1 MKTVSKKLLAWLLLT
16 CLVLTALPAITLAEG
31 NTGISGKVRFCTA
44 YKGSAGMD
52 ALIEEFNSVYPNI
65 EVELIQIGNTDA
77 GNAQIDTQLM
87 AGEIDVLSSYTRPR
101 TLGRI
106 NQFIDLRP
114 YLERDGIDMATEW
127 GAEIE
132 FEGGLY
138 GLPFDGLNY
147 FIAINMDAWNEA
159 GLGEL
164 PTSWTWD
171 EYLEASRKMT
181 KEGVYGGSDYH
192 NADSFEYAARQHL
205 GADMYFGEDGYTNF
219 TTEPVWRTIIERKIK
234 AENEERIWKSMVE
247 YVGDSSK
254 SQDLFF
260 QGKIASFVTCNVWR
274 FIVDQENYPH
284 DFKVGF
290 APYPNEAEGD
300 TPYLAG
306 PVKYAFAC
314 ISKQCQDVE
323 AAWTFAKYIS
333 MEGDKYL
340 LRAGHLPTWTKTD
353 INGTIDLVFGS
364 EAEAEKLIDVPT
376 FKSVVLNLDGPSYMD
391 TIVYSEFAAIEKEVV
406 MYILNGE
413 ESVEDG
419 LQEMKQRCDEV
430 IDDHK

>member
-16 CLVLTALPAITLAEG
+16 CLVLTALPAIALAEG

-205 GADMYFGEDGYTNF
+205 GADMYFGDDGYTNF

-306 PVKYAFAC
+306 PVKFAFAC

-323 AAWTFAKYIS
+323 AAWTFAKFIS

-340 LRAGHLPTWTKTD
+340 LKAGHLPTWTKTD
-353 INGTIDLVFGS
+353 INGAIDLVFGS

-376 FKSVVLNLDGPSYMD
+376 FKSVVLNLNGPSYMD

-413 ESVEDG
+413 ESVDDG
-419 LQEMKQRCDEV
+419 LAEMKQRCDEV

>member
-16 CLVLTALPAITLAEG
+16 CLVLTALPAIALAEG

-205 GADMYFGEDGYTNF
+205 GADMYFGDDGYTNF

-323 AAWTFAKYIS
+323 AAWTFAKFIS

-340 LRAGHLPTWTKTD
+340 LKAGHLPTWTTTD
-353 INGTIDLVFGS
+353 INGAIDLVFGS

-376 FKSVVLNLDGPSYMD
+376 FKSVVLNLNGPSYMD

>member
-16 CLVLTALPAITLAEG
+16 CMVLAALPAITLAEG

-306 PVKYAFAC
+306 PVKFAFAC

-353 INGTIDLVFGS
+353 INSTIDLVFGS

>member
-1 MKTVSKKLLAWLLLT
+1 MRSVSKKLLVWLLLI
-16 CLVLTALPAITLAEG
+16 CMVLTVLPVATMADG
-31 NTGISGKVRFCTA
+31 NEAISGKVRFCTA

-52 ALIEEFNSVYPNI
+52 ALVKEFNSVYPNI
-65 EVELIQIGNTDA
+65 EVEMIQIANTDS

-87 AGEIDVLSSYTRPR
+87 AGEIDVLSSYSRPR

-127 GAEIE
+127 GDEVD

-164 PTSWTWD
+164 PSSWTWD
-171 EYLEASRKMT
+171 EYLEASQKMT

-234 AENEERIWKSMVE
+234 AENEEHIWKSMVE

-314 ISKQCQDVE
+314 ISKQCQDFE
-323 AAWTFAKYIS
+323 AAWTFAKFIS

-340 LRAGHLPTWTKTD
+340 LKAGHLPTWTKTD
-353 INGTIDLVFGS
+353 INGAIDLVFGS

-376 FKSVVLNLDGPSYMD
+376 FKSVVLNLNGPSYMD
-391 TIVYSEFAAIEKEVV
+391 SIVYSEFNAIEKEVV

-413 ESVEDG
+413 ESVDDG
-419 LQEMKQRCDEV
+419 LAEMKQRCDEV

>member
-1 MKTVSKKLLAWLLLT
+1 MKNVVKKLLCMLLML
-16 CLVLTALPAITLAEG
+16 CLVLPSAAAIAEG
-31 NTGISGKVRFCTA
+31 SEQTGKVRFCTA

-65 EVELIQIGNTDA
+65 EVELMQVGNTDS

-114 YLERDGIDMATEW
+114 YLERDGIDMAAEW

-234 AENEERIWKSMVE
+234 AENEEKIWKSMVE

-260 QGKIASFVTCNVWR
+260 QGKIASFVSCNVWR

-323 AAWTFAKYIS
+323 AAWTFAKFIS

-340 LRAGHLPTWTKTD
+340 LKAGHLPTWTKTD
-353 INGTIDLVFGS
+353 INGAIDLVFGS
-364 EAEAEKLIDVPT
+364 EEEAEKLIDIPT

-413 ESVEDG
+413 ESVDEG
-419 LQEMKQRCDEV
+419 LEEMKQRCDEV

>member
-16 CLVLTALPAITLAEG
+16 CLVLTALPAIALAEG

-205 GADMYFGEDGYTNF
+205 GADMYFGDDGYTNF

-323 AAWTFAKYIS
+323 AAWTFAKFIS

-340 LRAGHLPTWTKTD
+340 LKAGHLPTWTKTD
-353 INGTIDLVFGS
+353 INGAIDLVFGS

-376 FKSVVLNLDGPSYMD
+376 FKSVVLNLNGPSYMD

>member
-1 MKTVSKKLLAWLLLT
+1 MKTAWKKLVSVILLL
-16 CLVLTALPAITLAEG
+16 CLVTGAVQALAEG
-31 NTGISGKVRFCTA
+31 DTQISGKVRFCTA

-52 ALIEEFNSVYPNI
+52 ALVEEFNSIYPNI
-65 EVELIQIGNTDA
+65 EVEMIQIGNTEN

-114 YLERDGIDMATEW
+114 YLERDGLDMASEW

-138 GLPFDGLNY
+138 GIPFDGLNY
-147 FIAINMDAWNEA
+147 FIAINLDAWEEA

-164 PTSWTWD
+164 PTNWTWD
-171 EYLEASRKMT
+171 EYLESSRAMT

-192 NADSFEYAARQHL
+192 NAESFEYAARQHL

-219 TTEPVWRTIIERKIK
+219 LSEPVWRTIIERKIK
-234 AENEERIWKSMVE
+234 AENEDRIWKSMVE
-247 YVGDSSK
+247 YVGDGSK

-260 QGKIASFVTCNVWR
+260 QGKIASYVTCNVWR

-284 DFKVGF
+284 TFRVGF
-290 APYPNEAEGD
+290 APYPTEAEGEIG
-300 TPYLAG
+300 YLAG
-306 PVKYAFAC
+306 PTKYAFAC
-314 ISKQCQDVE
+314 ISNQCKDVE
-323 AAWTFAKYIS
+323 AAWTFVKFIS
-333 MEGDKYL
+333 MQGDKYL
-340 LRAGHLPTWTKTD
+340 LKAGHLPTWTGTD
-353 INGTIDLVFGS
+353 LDGAIDLVFGS
-364 EAEAEKLIDVPT
+364 EEEARTLVDVDS
-376 FKSVVLNLDGPSYMD
+376 FKRVVLNIDGASYLD
-391 TIVYSEFAAIEKEVV
+391 TIVYSEFLGIEKEIV

-413 ESVEDG
+413 ESVDEG
-419 LQEMKQRCDEV
+419 LAELKERCDEV
-430 IDDHK
+430 IDEYK

>member
-16 CLVLTALPAITLAEG
+16 CMVLTALPAITLAEG

-306 PVKYAFAC
+306 PVKFAFAC

-353 INGTIDLVFGS
+353 INSTIDLVFGS

>member
-16 CLVLTALPAITLAEG
+16 CLVLTALPAIALAEG
-31 NTGISGKVRFCTA
+31 NTGLSGKVRFCTA

-205 GADMYFGEDGYTNF
+205 GADMYFGDDGYTNF

-306 PVKYAFAC
+306 PVKFAFAC

-323 AAWTFAKYIS
+323 AAWTFAKFIS

-340 LRAGHLPTWTKTD
+340 LKAGHLPTWTKTD
-353 INGTIDLVFGS
+353 INGAIDLVFGS

-376 FKSVVLNLDGPSYMD
+376 FKSVVLNLNGPSYMD

-413 ESVEDG
+413 ESVDDG
-419 LQEMKQRCDEV
+419 LAEMKQRCDEV

>member
-1 MKTVSKKLLAWLLLT
+1 MKNVVKKMLCMLLML
-16 CLVLTALPAITLAEG
+16 CIVLSSAAVIAEG
-31 NTGISGKVRFCTA
+31 SDQTGKVRFCTA

-52 ALIEEFNSVYPNI
+52 ALVAEFNSLYPNI
-65 EVELIQIGNTDA
+65 EVEMIQIGNTDS

-106 NQFIDLRP
+106 SQMIDLRP
-114 YLERDGIDMATEW
+114 YLERDGLDMTTEW

-138 GLPFDGLNY
+138 GIPFDGLNY
-147 FIAINMDAWNEA
+147 FIAVNLDAWEEA

-164 PTSWTWD
+164 PASWTWD

-234 AENEERIWKSMVE
+234 AENEEKIWKSMVE

-274 FIVDQENYPH
+274 FVVDLENYPH
-284 DFKVGF
+284 DFRVGF
-290 APYPNEAEGD
+290 VPYPTEAEGD

-306 PVKYAFAC
+306 PVKFAFAC
-314 ISKQCQDVE
+314 ISNQCQDVE
-323 AAWTFAKYIS
+323 AAWTFVKFIS

-340 LRAGHLPTWTKTD
+340 LKAGHLPTWTGTD
-353 INGTIDLVFGS
+353 INGAIDLVFGS
-364 EAEAEKLIDVPT
+364 EEEANKLIDVPT

-391 TIVYSEFAAIEKEVV
+391 TIVYSEFNAIEKEVV

-413 ESVEDG
+413 ESVDEG
-419 LQEMKQRCDEV
+419 LEEMKQRCDEV
-430 IDDHK
+430 IDEYK

>member
-16 CLVLTALPAITLAEG
+16 CLVLTALPAIALAEG

-205 GADMYFGEDGYTNF
+205 GADMYFGDDGYTIF

-323 AAWTFAKYIS
+323 AAWTFAKFIS

-340 LRAGHLPTWTKTD
+340 LKAGHLPTWTKTD
-353 INGTIDLVFGS
+353 INGAIDLVFGS

-376 FKSVVLNLDGPSYMD
+376 FKSVVLNLNGPSYMD

-413 ESVEDG
+413 ESVDDG
-419 LQEMKQRCDEV
+419 LAEMKQRCDEV

>member
-16 CLVLTALPAITLAEG
+16 CLVLTALPAIALAEG

-205 GADMYFGEDGYTNF
+205 GADMYFGDDGYTNF

-306 PVKYAFAC
+306 PVKFAFAC

-340 LRAGHLPTWTKTD
+340 LKAGHLPTWTKTD

-413 ESVEDG
+413 ESVEEG